1 MNRLA
6 GLLGLGA
13 GVLMVLGLWTGLIN
27 APPDAVQ
34 GEVQRIMYVHVPS
47 ILAAYVAFTV
57 VLFASVAFLLR
68 GTRGWD
74 RLAHASA
81 EVGVVFTAITLFTGA
96 IWGKPTWG
104 VWWTWDA
111 RLKGTAVLF
120 LVYVGYLMLRSAV
133 DDRER
138 AGRYAAVV
146 GIVGFFNII
155 FTHMAVKWFRTLHQ
169 PSTLQRGTIDAAL
182 VFPLY
187 VNLIAFLVLYAYFL
201 VRRVRLAAL
210 DEAVEARALEG

>member
-1 MNRLA
+1 MDRLSII
-6 GLLGLGA
+6 LGLTA
-13 GVLMVLGLWTGLIN
+13 GVLLGVGVWMGVVQ

-47 ILAAYVAFTV
+47 ILTAYLAFTV
-57 VLFASVAFLLR
+57 VFVASIAYLLR

-81 EVGVVFTAITLFTGA
+81 EVGVVFTGVTLFTGS

-111 RLKGTAVLF
+111 RLTGTAVLF
-120 LVYVGYLMLRSAV
+120 LIYVGYLMLRSAV
-133 DDRER
+133 EDRER

-146 GIVGFFNII
+146 GILGFFDLI

-169 PSTLQRGTIDAAL
+169 PSSLERGTIDAAL
-182 VFPLY
+182 QFPLY
-187 VNLIAFLVLYAYFL
+187 VNLVAFMALYAYFL
-201 VRRVRLAAL
+201 ARRVRLANL
-210 DEAVEARALEG
+210 DEAVEAQDLGG

>member
-1 MNRLA
+1 MDRLSVVF
-6 GLLGLGA
+6 GLGA
-13 GVLMVLGLWTGLIN
+13 GVLLAFGVWMGVVQ

-47 ILAAYVAFTV
+47 ILTAYLAFTV
-57 VLFASVAFLLR
+57 VFVASVAYLLR

-81 EVGVVFTAITLFTGA
+81 EVGVVFTGVTLFTGS

-111 RLKGTAVLF
+111 RLTGTAVLF
-120 LVYVGYLMLRSAV
+120 LIYVGYLMLRSAV
-133 DDRER
+133 EDRER

-146 GIVGFFNII
+146 GILGFFDVI

-169 PSTLQRGTIDAAL
+169 PSSLERGTIDAAL
-182 VFPLY
+182 QVPLY
-187 VNLIAFLVLYAYFL
+187 VNLVAFMALYAYFL
-201 VRRVRLAAL
+201 ARRVRLATL
-210 DEAVEARALEG
+210 DEAVEAQDLGG

>member
-104 VWWTWDA
+104 VWWTWGA
-111 RLKGTAVLF
+111 R
-120 LVYVGYLMLRSAV
+120 
-133 DDRER
+133 
-138 AGRYAAVV
+138 
-146 GIVGFFNII
+146 
-155 FTHMAVKWFRTLHQ
+155 
-169 PSTLQRGTIDAAL
+169 
-182 VFPLY
+182 
-187 VNLIAFLVLYAYFL
+187 
-201 VRRVRLAAL
+201 
-210 DEAVEARALEG
+210 

>member
-1 MNRLA
+1 MDRL
-6 GLLGLGA
+6 GVTLGLGA
-13 GVLMVLGLWTGLIN
+13 GALVVAGLWMGLVQ

-34 GEVQRIMYVHVPS
+34 GEVQRIMYLHVPS
-47 ILAAYVAFTV
+47 ILTAYLAFSV
-57 VLFASVAFLLR
+57 VLVCSIGYLVR

-111 RLKGTAVLF
+111 RLTGTAVLF
-120 LVYVGYLMLRSAV
+120 LIYVGYLMLRSV
-133 DDRER
+133 VEDRDR

-146 GIVGFFNII
+146 GILGFVDVI
-155 FTHMAVKWFRTLHQ
+155 FTHMAVTWFRTLHQ
-169 PSTLQRGTIDAAL
+169 PSSLQRGTIDSAL
-182 VFPLY
+182 QLPLY
-187 VNLIAFLVLYAYFL
+187 VNLLAFALLYATFMAG
-201 VRRVRLAAL
+201 RVRLTAL
-210 DEAVEARALEG
+210 DEAIEAQELRG

>member
-1 MNRLA
+1 VNRLA

-13 GVLMVLGLWTGLIN
+13 GVLVVLGLWMGLIN

-47 ILAAYVAFTV
+47 ILTAYVAFTV

-111 RLKGTAVLF
+111 RLTGTAVLF

-182 VFPLY
+182 QFPLY